1 MKLRPGG
8 ATCISVIGLGKL
20 GTPLAAVLASRGF
33 EIIGVD
39 RSAQL
44 VATLR
49 AGCAPVSEPGVA
61 ELLARPDIRL
71 TATSDIDA
79 AVERSEATFVV
90 VSTPSGTDGSFS
102 NAQVISAVRDIGS
115 ALRRKDRD
123 HLVVIASTVMPGATG
138 GPIRDALEAAA
149 GRRLG
154 DRLALCYSPQ
164 FIALGSVVRDMLNP
178 DFVLIGESDRNAGDW
193 LEAIYRI
200 VCDNQPSIRRMNF
213 VNAELTKIALNA
225 FVTTKISFANMVSEI
240 CDRLPGADAATVV
253 AALGEDSRIG
263 PKYLSPALGFGGPC
277 FPRDN
282 SAFASAARHVGVHA
296 DIAEATD
303 AINRRQVAR
312 TCALVRGLLP
322 RGTVGILGLAYKAG
336 TPVIEASQGV
346 MIAAMLS
353 DAGYR
358 VLVSDPEALE
368 AAAAV
373 LGKRVEAVTAE
384 QCAAEADVLVIAT
397 PWPCYRNL
405 SPQAL
410 RRAERPLPIIDCWRI
425 LPAQLAPMVELVHLG
440 EHVEREPTQELAV
453 TRRG

>member
-1 MKLRPGG
+1 MKLQPGG

-33 EIIGVD
+33 DVIAVD
-39 RSAQL
+39 RNARF

-49 AGCAPVSEPGVA
+49 AGRAPVAEPGVA
-61 ELLARPDIRL
+61 ELLSQPGIRL

-79 AVERSEATFVV
+79 AIERSEVTFVV
-90 VSTPSGTDGSFS
+90 VSTPSGPDGSFS
-102 NAQVISAVRDIGS
+102 NTQVISAVRDIGS
-115 ALRRKDRD
+115 TLRRKDRD

-138 GPIRDALEAAA
+138 GPIQDALEAAA
-149 GRRLG
+149 GRRVG

-178 DFVLIGESDRNAGDW
+178 DFVLIGESDRNAGDT

-200 VCDNQPSIRRMNF
+200 VCDTQPPIRRMNF
-213 VNAELTKIALNA
+213 VNAELTKIALNS

-240 CDRLPGADAATVV
+240 CDRLPGADAATVT
-253 AALGEDSRIG
+253 AALGQDSRIG

-277 FPRDN
+277 FPRDK

-303 AINRRQVAR
+303 TINRRQVAR
-312 TCALVRGLLP
+312 TCALVRSVLP
-322 RGTVGILGLAYKAG
+322 HGTVGVLGLAYKAG

-358 VLVSDPEALE
+358 VLVSDPEALD

-373 LGKRVEAVTAE
+373 LGKGVEAV
-384 QCAAEADVLVIAT
+384 AAEECAGRADVLVIAT
-397 PWPCYRNL
+397 PWPSYRNL
-405 SPQAL
+405 PVQAL
-410 RRAERPLPIIDCWRI
+410 RRLERPLPVIDCWRI
-425 LPAQLAPMVELVHLG
+425 LPAELAPLVELLHLG
-440 EHVEREPTQELAV
+440 RHEEREPTQELAV